1 MPKYLLTFILWGVL
15 SCSAIAAPILTVTP
29 QTLVANNTVAGW
41 GFTLM
46 NDTSSFLSVDSV
58 QLFSLVDAPLFR
70 FGTAANFTE
79 LFATYQFNSP
89 TILIAPNS
97 TYTLAYN
104 GADQGLA
111 TWDFPNGFGTYGNL
125 ASNLFQIQAT
135 YSLYADNAYGT
146 PTLSGGVPVT
156 GNLLA
161 DARLQFAGT
170 SSVPEPASWIL
181 VAPAVLLFLRK
192 ARR

>member
-1 MPKYLLTFILWGVL
+1 MPKYSLIFILATVF
-15 SCSAIAAPILTVTP
+15 SCAAAASPILTVTP

-46 NDTSSFLSVDSV
+46 NDTGSFLSIDSV

-79 LFATYQFNSP
+79 LFATYQFNAP

-97 TYTLAYN
+97 TYSLAYN

-111 TWDFPNGFGTYGNL
+111 TWNFPNGFGTYGNL
-125 ASNLFQIQAT
+125 SSNVFQIQAS

-146 PTLSGGVPVT
+146 PTLSGGAPVT
-156 GNLLA
+156 GTLVSNA
-161 DARLQFAGT
+161 QLQFAGP
-170 SSVPEPASWIL
+170 SSVPEPAAWLL
-181 VAPAVLLFLRK
+181 VAPALLLLACK

>member
-1 MPKYLLTFILWGVL
+1 MPKYLLPFILWGVL
-15 SCSAIAAPILTVTP
+15 SSSATAAPILAVTP
-29 QTLVANNTVAGW
+29 QTLVANNTLAGW

-46 NDTSSFLSVDSV
+46 NDTSSFLSIDSV

-79 LFATYQFNSP
+79 LFATFQFNAP

-104 GADQGLA
+104 GTDQGLA
-111 TWDFPNGFGTYGNL
+111 TWNLPNGFGTYGNL
-125 ASNLFQIQAT
+125 ASNIFQIQAS

-146 PTLSGGVPVT
+146 PTLSGGSPVI
-156 GNLLA
+156 GNLLT
-161 DARLQFAGT
+161 DARLQFADT
-170 SSVPEPASWIL
+170 SSVPEPTSWIL
-181 VAPAVLLFLRK
+181 VAPALLLFIRK
-192 ARR
+192 ALG

>member
-1 MPKYLLTFILWGVL
+1 M
-15 SCSAIAAPILTVTP
+15 TVTP

-46 NDTSSFLSVDSV
+46 NDTSSFLSIDSV

-79 LFATYQFNSP
+79 LFATYQFNAP

-97 TYTLAYN
+97 TYALAYN
-104 GADQGLA
+104 GATQGLA
-111 TWDFPNGFGTYGNL
+111 TWNLPNGFGTYGNL
-125 ASNLFQIQAT
+125 SSNIFQIQAS

-156 GNLLA
+156 GTLLA

-170 SSVPEPASWIL
+170 SSVPEPAAWTL
-181 VAPAVLLFLRK
+181 VAPALLLLAWK